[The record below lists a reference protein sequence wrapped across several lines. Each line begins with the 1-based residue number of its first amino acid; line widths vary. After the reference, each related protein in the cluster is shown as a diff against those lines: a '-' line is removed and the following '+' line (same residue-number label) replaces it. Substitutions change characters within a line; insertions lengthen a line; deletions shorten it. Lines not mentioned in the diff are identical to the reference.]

1 MSVPPNQMPNTMQH
15 AFRMPVELYNRLGEM
30 GVLPKQIE
38 LVRGIVIA
46 KMSKSPLH
54 ALLAGEIGEI
64 LGRIVPAGH
73 VLRKEDPLNLRDSVP
88 EPDISVVEGERKDFR
103 SRHPS
108 TARLVVEVAVST
120 VEEDRE
126 MAALYAEAGI
136 EEYWIVLANA
146 GRIEVRRRP
155 FAGAYMECHE
165 YGSGEII
172 ECSSLAGVSVAV
184 DAVFAS
190 TQG

>member
-1 MSVPPNQMPNTMQH
+1 MSVPSNQMPNTMKH
-15 AFRMPVELYNRLGEM
+15 AFRMSVELYNRLGEM

-54 ALLAGEIGEI
+54 SLLAGEIGDL

-73 VLRKEDPLNLRDSVP
+73 VLRKEDPLSLRDSVP

-108 TARLVVEVAVST
+108 TAKLVIEVAVST

-126 MAALYAEAGI
+126 MVDVYAEGGI

-146 GRIEVRRRP
+146 GQVEVHTRP
-155 FAGAYMECHE
+155 FAGAYMESRVF
-165 YGSGEII
+165 GSGEVIA
-172 ECSSLAGVSVAV
+172 CSSVPEIKLAV
-184 DAVFAS
+184 DDIFAS
-190 TQG
+190 AKG